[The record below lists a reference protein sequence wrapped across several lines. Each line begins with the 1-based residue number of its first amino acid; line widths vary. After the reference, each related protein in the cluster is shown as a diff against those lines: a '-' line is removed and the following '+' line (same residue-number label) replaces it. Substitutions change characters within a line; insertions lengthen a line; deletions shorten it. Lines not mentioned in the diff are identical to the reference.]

1 MKTHCFRL
9 TRGTD
14 LLSALRSYVTEH
26 DLSAAVLLSAVGSLS
41 EARIR
46 CADGVTVHT
55 IEKPL
60 EIVSLFGTLSKERCH
75 LHIAL
80 SDTDLHT
87 VGGHLMDGC
96 LIHTTA
102 EIVLLA
108 LNDVRF
114 SSVFD
119 EETGYRELL
128 ILPR

>member
-14 LLSALRSYVTEH
+14 LLPALRAYLLEH
-26 DLSAAVLLSAVGSLS
+26 DIAAAVPLSAVGCLS

-55 IEKPL
+55 LKKPM

-80 SDTDLHT
+80 SDTDLQT

-96 LIHTTA
+96 IVNTTA
-102 EIVLLA
+102 EIVLLVPD
-108 LNDVRF
+108 DVRF
-114 SSVFD
+114 SSAFD
-119 EETGYRELL
+119 PKTGYRELL